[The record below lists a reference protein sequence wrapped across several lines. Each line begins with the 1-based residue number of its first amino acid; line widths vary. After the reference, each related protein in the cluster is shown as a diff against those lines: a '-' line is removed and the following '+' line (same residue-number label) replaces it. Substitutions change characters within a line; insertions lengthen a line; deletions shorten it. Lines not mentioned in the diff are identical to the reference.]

1 MELVDSVHLLDYVSG
16 GKTGIRG
23 TADNATTPC
32 IHEIR
37 SNSAWLRLED
47 LISDR
52 WGGVL
57 PATVSH
63 VRCLRGI
70 SMPYA
75 RSLPRATM
83 SHVNKV
89 PGNPTMNVTI
99 FQKVVP
105 VACARIPVK
114 LKFAKIQTADTP
126 PSVPVGVEVPWAA
139 AH

>member
-1 MELVDSVHLLDYVSG
+1 MASTFLIMSRAANGRTRHGGQRDHSVHSRNPVQFRMAE
-16 GKTGIRG
+16 IRG
-23 TADNATTPC
+23 RN
-32 IHEIR
+32 
-37 SNSAWLRLED
+37 LE
-47 LISDR
+47 
-52 WGGVL
+52 GGVL

-83 SHVNKV
+83 SNVNKV